1 MTSKA
6 WEKVLAQLRG
16 EVSEQVFETWLRP
29 LRFGTREGP
38 ILFVATPH
46 KFFKQWIEDNHL
58 TRIEE
63 IVRKELAE
71 EVTVEIMVGSEEEEP
86 LPLVAVP
93 SRLQLP
99 EETATRTRTV
109 FGLLN
114 NRYTFDRFVIGTGNQ
129 FAHAASVAVANDPGN
144 SYNPLFIYGGV
155 GLGKTHLLHA
165 IGNAALAKSPRL
177 KVCYIPAEKF
187 TNDLIASL
195 RSGKMSDFKERYR
208 NVDLLLMDDVQFI
221 AGKRSTQEEFFHTF
235 NELYSTRRQVVVTSD
250 KFPKEIPD
258 LEERIQ
264 SRFEWGLVADIQA
277 PDIET
282 RVAILNRKAEVE
294 NIALPEDVALFLAT
308 AVKNNIRE
316 LEGCLIRIGAHASL
330 TRKEINLDLAKEILL
345 PLIGNAGREI
355 APDHI
360 QKVVADHYGVKV
372 SELRSDRKH
381 KVIAMPRQ
389 VAMFLMREMTRCSF
403 PDIGQRFG
411 GRDHTTVM
419 YAVKKIEKNLAD
431 DVSLRSTVDALRKK
445 IEG

>member
-16 EVSEQVFETWLRP
+16 EVSDQVFETWLRP
-29 LRFGTREGP
+29 LRFVTREGP

-58 TRIEE
+58 ARIEE
-63 IVRKELAE
+63 IARKELAE

-86 LPLVAVP
+86 LSAVSVP

-99 EETATRTRTV
+99 EETATRARTV

-129 FAHAASVAVANDPGN
+129 FAHAAAVAVANDPGN

-208 NVDLLLMDDVQFI
+208 NVDLMLMDDVQFI

-264 SRFEWGLVADIQA
+264 SRFEWGLVADIQP

-282 RVAILNRKAEVE
+282 RMAILNRKAEAE
-294 NIALPEDVALFLAT
+294 RISLPEDVALYLAT

-330 TRKEINLDLAKEILL
+330 TRKEINLDLARAILR
-345 PLIGNAGREI
+345 PLVGDGDREVS
-355 APDHI
+355 PENI
-360 QKVVADHYGVKV
+360 QKAVADHFGVKV

-389 VAMFLMREMTRCSF
+389 VAMYLMRNMTRCSF

-419 YAVKKIEKNLAD
+419 YAVKKIEKKLAD